1 MRVRRE
7 GCRLSRQEQEG
18 FQVANEVNESRQ
30 PRTHRTRRGVV
41 RAGAVATALVFGGAA
56 TFVTAFAHHI
66 VSTTPAPSVGVV
78 GTTPLADTA
87 LVYADNTRH
96 VVFFL
101 WAPGT
106 CSVQGGSPVFTDS
119 EPVTTATL
127 TNSSVTS
134 ATYVPKQ
141 VGVYEWT
148 AEIVVNA
155 GGSIENGPTACGD
168 EQVTV
173 NQSPSSIKTTQ
184 SNADG
189 ARLGSAITDSAH
201 VTGANPTGTVT
212 FWLYGP
218 NNPTCVNNTDTGLTA
233 LQSWVTTLGQDGN
246 ANVPAPGFTT
256 TMIGTYQWVAT
267 YSGDANNVSATSA
280 CGTESVVVSK
290 TDSSIS
296 TVPSNRDGAPVG
308 TSIKDTAAVE
318 GNDPTGT
325 VTFYLYGPNDPNCVN
340 NADSGLHWLQ
350 KWTVELNDNGKASVP
365 APGFATSVTGTY
377 EWVAHYNGDA
387 NNTTA
392 TSECG
397 NESVVIGKMQPTI
410 ATVASEGGPL
420 GTKIHDTAQ
429 VSGGDNPTGTV
440 TFELFDPSNQN
451 CTVNEGGAGFVQTV
465 TVALGS
471 DGSASS
477 ASSLFTTTA
486 VGTYNWIAIYSGDA
500 NNKGAT
506 TSCSSEPVT
515 IGMDPSSM
523 STTASAGGATGTVI
537 HDTATVTGGTNMT
550 GTVTFKLFAP
560 SDATCSGAALFTSA
574 VPLGAN
580 GMATSANFSA
590 TTTGG
595 TYNWMASYSGDA
607 HTAGSTSKC
616 GSEPVVITASSV
628 QGITTPGTGA
638 AGSIGEAGLGIEL
651 LLGGLALGLTSE
663 LLRERR
669 RR

>member
-1 MRVRRE
+1 MANSVN
-7 GCRLSRQEQEG
+7 GSRH
-18 FQVANEVNESRQ
+18 
-30 PRTHRTRRGVV
+30 PRTHRTRRGAV
-41 RAGAVATALVFGGAA
+41 RAGAVAFALVVGGAA

-66 VSTTPAPSVGVV
+66 VSTTPAPTVGVV

-106 CSVQGGSPVFTDS
+106 CGSEGVSPVFTDS
-119 EPVTTATL
+119 EPVTTSTL
-127 TNSSVTS
+127 TDSTVTS
-134 ATYVPKQ
+134 ATYVPSQ

-155 GGSIENGPTACGD
+155 DGSIENGPTACGD

-173 NQSPSSIKTTQ
+173 GQSQSSIKTTQ

-189 ARLGSAITDSAH
+189 APLGTAITDSAH
-201 VTGANPTGTVT
+201 VTGVDPAGTVT
-212 FWLYGP
+212 FWLFGP
-218 NNPTCVNNTDTGLTA
+218 NDPTCVNNTDSGLTA

-246 ANVPAPGFTT
+246 ANVPTPGFAT
-256 TMIGTYQWVAT
+256 TMIGTYQWVAS
-267 YSGDANNVSATSA
+267 YSGDANNTSATSA
-280 CGTESVVVSK
+280 CGSESVVIAK

-308 TSIKDTAAVE
+308 TSITDTAGVE

-325 VTFYLYGPNDPNCVN
+325 VTFYLFGPNDPNCVD
-340 NADSGLHWLQ
+340 NADAGLHWLQ
-350 KWTVELNDNGKASVP
+350 KWTVELKANDKASVP
-365 APGFATSVTGTY
+365 DPGFATTAAGTY

-392 TSECG
+392 NSACG
-397 NESVVIGKMQPTI
+397 HESVVIGKSHPTI

-440 TFELFDPSNQN
+440 TFELFPPSNQT
-451 CTVNEGGAGFVQTV
+451 CTINEGGAGFVQSVTV
-465 TVALGS
+465 TLGAG
-471 DGSASS
+471 GSASS
-477 ASSLFTTTA
+477 ASSPFTTTA
-486 VGTYNWIAIYSGDA
+486 VGTYNWVATYSGDA
-500 NNKGAT
+500 NNKGAS
-506 TSCSSEPVT
+506 TSCSNEPVT
-515 IGMDPSSM
+515 IGMDPSAL
-523 STTASAGGATGTVI
+523 STTASAGGPTGTVI

-574 VPLGAN
+574 VALGAD
-580 GMATSANFSA
+580 GTATSANFGG
-590 TTTGG
+590 TTVGG
-595 TYNWMASYSGDA
+595 TYNWVATYSGDA
-607 HTAGSTSKC
+607 HTAGSSSKC
-616 GSEPVVITASSV
+616 GSEPVSIVASSV
-628 QGITTPGTGA
+628 QGITTPGTGV
-638 AGSIGEAGLGIEL
+638 AGTIGEAGLGIEL

-669 RR
+669 RQ